1 MSSLEQVIREARDH
15 AIAAALRKA
24 KDRGEEV
31 NPEEL
36 DAIVKEAVDR
46 AVNDYLS
53 ELETH

>member
-15 AIAAALRKA
+15 AIAEALRKA